1 MAKARPTF
9 LFLLTLAALPASGH
23 DLWFERDGKGYV
35 LLQGHRHS
43 AHQGAE
49 IVPYE
54 AADVKSLLCAEGSG
68 AAKPVTASVTYPARA
83 AADCAAVFA
92 VLSSGY
98 WTKTAWETKNVPKT
112 GISGVVKSWLSEETV
127 KRIER
132 WSPAL
137 ARPVSEQIEITPL
150 ADPLKLAPGD
160 KIAVRVSF
168 AGKPRAGVPVAYDG
182 DVRGATGEDGSVSI
196 RIRRAGMQMLSASLE
211 EPLADGRAD
220 TVIRTAALVFEL
232 PER

>member
-1 MAKARPTF
+1 MILAK
-9 LFLLTLAALPASGH
+9 LLAALLMAGLTLPAAGH
-23 DLWFERDGKGYV
+23 DLWIERDGKGYV

-49 IVPYE
+49 IAPYE
-54 AADVKSLLCAEGSG
+54 PATVKSLLCADTGGTAKTLPPG
-68 AAKPVTASVTYPARA
+68 AAYPVRIGT
-83 AADCAAVFA
+83 DCAALFA

-98 WTKTAWETKNVPKT
+98 WTKTAWETKNVAKP
-112 GISGVVKSWLSEETV
+112 GIGGVVKSWLSEETV

-137 ARPVSEQIEITPL
+137 AKPVSEQIEITPL

-160 KIAVRVSF
+160 KLAVRVSF

-182 DVRGATGEDGSVSI
+182 DVRGATTEDGSVSI

-211 EPLADGRAD
+211 EPLADGKAD
-220 TVIRTAALVFEL
+220 TVIRTATLVFEL

>member
-1 MAKARPTF
+1 MPMTSRSS
-9 LFLLTLAALPASGH
+9 LLLLAALALPAAAH

-35 LLQGHRHS
+35 LLQGHRYS

-54 AADVKSLLCAEGSG
+54 AANVKSLLCADG
-68 AAKPVTASVTYPARA
+68 AGGAKPVAAGSTYPAKIG
-83 AADCAAVFA
+83 ADCAAVFA

-112 GISGVVKSWLSEETV
+112 GISGVVKSWLSEESV

-137 ARPVSEQIEITPL
+137 AKPVSEQIEIAPL
-150 ADPLKLAPGD
+150 ADPSKLAPGD
-160 KIAVRVSF
+160 KLTVRVSF
-168 AGKPRAGVPVAYDG
+168 AGKPRPGVPVAYDG
-182 DVRGATGEDGSVSI
+182 DVRGATAEDGSVSI
-196 RIRRAGMQMLSASLE
+196 RIRRAGMQMLSASIE
-211 EPLADGRAD
+211 EPLADGKAD
-220 TVIRTAALVFEL
+220 TMIRTATLVFEL

>member
-1 MAKARPTF
+1 MQKARPIF
-9 LFLLTLAALPASGH
+9 LFLLTLAALPAAGH
-23 DLWFERDGKGYV
+23 DLWFERDGRVYV

-54 AADVKSLLCAEGSG
+54 AANVKSLLCAEGSS
-68 AAKPVTASVTYPARA
+68 AAKPVAASVTYPARV

-92 VLSSGY
+92 VLASGY

-112 GISGVVKSWLSEETV
+112 GISGVVKSWLSEESV

-132 WSPAL
+132 WLPAL

-150 ADPLKLAPGD
+150 ADPLKLVPGD
-160 KIAVRVSF
+160 KLAVRVSF

-182 DVRGATGEDGSVSI
+182 DVRGATAEDGSVSI

-211 EPLADGRAD
+211 EPLADGKAD
-220 TVIRTAALVFEL
+220 TVIRTATLVFEL

>member
-1 MAKARPTF
+1 MPKTSRF
-9 LFLLTLAALPASGH
+9 SLLLLAALALPAAAH

-43 AHQGAE
+43 AHHGAE

-54 AADVKSLLCAEGSG
+54 AANVKEILCADAVGSVRPP
-68 AAKPVTASVTYPARA
+68 AAGSATPVKI

-92 VLSSGY
+92 ALSSGY

-112 GISGVVKSWLSEETV
+112 GIGGVVKSWLSEETV

-137 ARPVSEQIEITPL
+137 AGPLTEKIEITPL
-150 ADPLKLAPGD
+150 ADPSKLAPGD
-160 KIAVRVSF
+160 KLTVRVSL
-168 AGKPRAGVPVAYDG
+168 AGRPRAGVPVAYDG
-182 DVRGATGEDGSVSI
+182 DVRGATGEDGSVSL
-196 RIRRAGMQMLSASLE
+196 RIRHPGIQMLSASIE
-211 EPLADGRAD
+211 EPLGDGKAD

-232 PER
+232 PAR